1 MNEVK
6 IGWVGLGTMGMPMAR
21 QLMKAGYLV
30 SAYNRSQEKVN
41 ALVLQGA
48 HEALSP
54 EELLRNT
61 DVIFVMVSDD
71 VAIQEIFGGNEGL
84 LKAHVSGKIIINM
97 STVSPKI
104 SEKLA
109 VLCQNQGN
117 SYLDAPVSGS
127 VKQALEGQLVIMV
140 GGDETVYEKVK
151 PILEHLG
158 KLSLWIGPNGAGN
171 RAKLAM
177 NTLLGLYAQG
187 LAESVLFA
195 NSKGI
200 RTEDLMALINNSA
213 LGNVFTRIK
222 GDAIMA
228 EDYQAAFALKHIAK
242 DLRLAKAEGMSGRLA
257 KVSYDTFQKAEAE
270 FGQEDIIA
278 VLKYSQKTDK
288 K

>member
-6 IGWVGLGTMGMPMAR
+6 IGWVGLGTMGMPMAK

-41 ALVLQGA
+41 ALVFQGA

-71 VAIQEIFGGNEGL
+71 EAIQEIFGGNEGL

-109 VLCQNQGN
+109 ILCQNQGN

-127 VKQALEGQLVIMV
+127 VKQAFEGQLVIMV

-171 RAKLAM
+171 QAKLAM
-177 NTLLGLYAQG
+177 NTLLGFYAQG

-195 NSKGI
+195 NAKGI

-242 DLRLAKAEGMSGRLA
+242 DLRLVKAEGMSGRLA

-270 FGQEDIIA
+270 FGAEDIIA
-278 VLKYSQKTDK
+278 VLKYSQKGTK